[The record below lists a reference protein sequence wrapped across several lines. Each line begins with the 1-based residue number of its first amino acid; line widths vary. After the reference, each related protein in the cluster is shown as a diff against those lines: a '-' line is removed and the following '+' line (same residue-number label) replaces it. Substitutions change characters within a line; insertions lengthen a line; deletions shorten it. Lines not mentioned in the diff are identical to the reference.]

1 MINEQ
6 GVWTPRTD
14 NPIFIELVQRT
25 LAQLEAKNELD
36 KSICP
41 MTKEEEIE
49 FNIELLENM
58 QLIRY
63 WKQVLIDNGITK

>member
-14 NPIFIELVQRT
+14 NPVFIELVQRT
-25 LAQLEAKNELD
+25 ISELEAKYEVD
-36 KSICP
+36 SSIHVL
-41 MTKEEEIE
+41 TEEEAVEIS
-49 FNIELLENM
+49 IELLETM

-63 WKQVLIDNGITK
+63 WKQVLIDNGIV